1 MTRSAVPVPG
11 YADKPARG
19 RRARALLAIVVAL
32 GGSSVLVA
40 AVLAGDRGRAR
51 LPDLAQEVPSGL
63 DVTRSGSV
71 WRLGFASAVSNVGA
85 GPLRIAAARHSR
97 SVRGMSADQLVE
109 REDGGPE
116 RVREVGRLRYVR
128 SSDHQHWHLLGFERY
143 ELRRVSGSRALVRD
157 RKSGFCLGDRYEL
170 RDELAAKPSRPAY
183 ASRCGLRRPRLLD
196 LEQGISVGYGDDYPA
211 HLEGQWLSL
220 DGLRPGRY
228 VLVHRVDV
236 ERRLRERTRANNAA
250 SVLVS
255 LRRRHGRPRVR
266 VLERCP
272 HSERCPAGVG
282 RSG

>member
-1 MTRSAVPVPG
+1 MLAV
-11 YADKPARG
+11 
-19 RRARALLAIVVAL
+19 VVAL
-32 GGSSVLVA
+32 GVVGPRGRL
-40 AVLAGDRGRAR
+40 LAGDRGRAR

-63 DVTRSGSV
+63 DVTRSGSG

-85 GPLRIAAARHSR
+85 GPLRIAAARPSR

-128 SSDHQHWHLLGFERY
+128 SRTTSTGT
-143 ELRRVSGSRALVRD
+143 SSASSATNCGGAGSRALVRD

-228 VLVHRVDV
+228 LLVHRVDV

-272 HSERCPAGVG
+272 RSERCPASEAG
-282 RSG
+282 SG